1 MMAQQFDPDDH
12 GGKEAATETS
22 ARPNR
27 KGPWFALV
35 VGGLIAA
42 LSVVAALLLGHSV
55 SDQNRAQ
62 LQSEA
67 QQLTSLASSYLTSA
81 GPQLQTLDAVAHATN
96 DSPTTFVSEV
106 RSLFGPTTP
115 NVAVVRG
122 GRIVLASGSGLHT
135 GQPLPAPLAHAVAGT
150 HVGLFS
156 PGVVTTD
163 NKQELVLAVGSG
175 TPGNVVL
182 EEGAVDPSKPIH
194 LTGQL
199 GFRDL
204 NVAIYASPVARPD
217 QLVITTA
224 PLPFSG
230 TTAKTFVPVGNASK
244 WLVVTGASTALAG
257 AWPNA
262 FPWILLV
269 SGLMLAIVLGVLVS
283 VLGRRERYA
292 QQLVAART
300 AELESIQEEV
310 VRKERLSA
318 VGEMA
323 TMIGH
328 ELRNPLGAA
337 INGIYLARRHLGDQ
351 ITPPVEHDLDLIERQ
366 TQRAA
371 VLAED
376 LTAYMRER
384 RPDLEHIEFGD
395 VLDRVLEATPA
406 PEGFEVRVEGR
417 RVGVDADIAQLI
429 QMLSNV
435 VSNAYQAMPEGG
447 SVHVG
452 ATSDDGSVE
461 IVVSDNGPGLGP
473 AAQVRAFDPFF
484 TTKAQGTGLGL
495 SIVQRLAEAHGGSV
509 ALENQE
515 GGGARVV
522 IRLPETDVSAKAQR

>member
-1 MMAQQFDPDDH
+1 M
-12 GGKEAATETS
+12 G
-22 ARPNR
+22 
-27 KGPWFALV
+27 V
-35 VGGLIAA
+35 LIAG
-42 LSVVAALLLGHSV
+42 LSIVAALLLEHSV
-55 SDQNRAQ
+55 SDQNSAQ
-62 LQSEA
+62 LQNDA

-81 GPQLQTLDAVAHATN
+81 GPQLQTLSAIADATN
-96 DSPTTFVSEV
+96 DSPTTFASEV

-115 NVAVVRG
+115 NVAIVRG
-122 GRIVLASGSGLHT
+122 GRIALASGSDLHV
-135 GQPLPAPLAHAVAGT
+135 GQPLPAPLADAVAGA

-156 PGVVTTD
+156 PGVVTTG
-163 NKQELVLAVGSG
+163 NKQVLVLAVGSG
-175 TPGNVVL
+175 APGNVVL
-182 EEGAVDPSKPIH
+182 EEGAVDPSRPVH
-194 LTGQL
+194 LTAQL
-199 GFRDL
+199 GFRNL
-204 NVAIYASPVARPD
+204 NVAVYASPLARPN

-230 TTAKTFVPVGNASK
+230 TTAKTYVPVGNTSK
-244 WLVVTGASTALAG
+244 WLVVTSATTALAG

-269 SGLMLAIVLGVLVS
+269 SGLMLAIVLAVLVS

-292 QQLVAART
+292 QELVAART

-337 INGIYLARRHLGDQ
+337 INGLFLVRRHLGDL
-351 ITPPVEHDLDLIERQ
+351 ITPPVEADLDLIERQ

-371 VLAED
+371 VLADD

-395 VLDRVLEATPA
+395 ALDRVLEATPA
-406 PEGFEVRVEGR
+406 PEGIEVRVDDR
-417 RVGVDADIAQLI
+417 RVGVDADVAQLT

-452 ATSDDGSVE
+452 ATADEGSVE
-461 IVVSDNGPGLGP
+461 IVVSDDGPGLGP

-495 SIVQRLAEAHGGSV
+495 SIVQRMAEAHRGSV
-509 ALENQE
+509 TLENRE

-522 IRLPETDVSAKAQR
+522 IRLPRADVGSKAER